1 MRHLIRAAIGVTV
14 SAMLLAACGVSS
26 TGTESNSST
35 SSTSSTGD
43 LKPAEP
49 VGQQIGCSTATASAP
64 VLSGVDTHLAINLL
78 TPFGVAFSSDGSHAF
93 VAVLTNQGVQQ
104 PLVDAGHADG
114 AIDEYEVNP
123 SGLVSERMGIIG
135 SQEPLG
141 LSLTPNG
148 RYLVAAEG
156 SGAEVF
162 SVARMEDPKGPSSKW
177 ALGTFSS
184 RGQGAI
190 ETAVSPDG
198 RFVFVS
204 LEDSNELAVF
214 NLARADRQG
223 FSATDLVGYVPMG
236 TAPVGMA
243 ISANGRY
250 LYATSEA
257 NSSSST
263 EGTLTTIDLKQAE
276 KDPSR
281 SVVSTVW
288 AGCNPVRVVASPSS
302 VFVTAR
308 SSDELL
314 YFSASD
320 LLSNPAAAL
329 RAQTQVGEAPVG
341 LALVNGGRLVV
352 VADSDRFPQS
362 GVSSNLA
369 VASVNQNGGLRLL
382 AYLPTGAFPRDM
394 VVSPNGR
401 DLLVSDYASGF
412 VEEVDLATLP

>member
-1 MRHLIRAAIGVTV
+1 MRHLIRAAVGATV
-14 SAMLLAACGVSS
+14 SAMLLAACGASS
-26 TGTESNSST
+26 TGAQST

-43 LKPAEP
+43 LKLAEP
-49 VGQQIGCSTATASAP
+49 VGQQIACSTATAKAP
-64 VLSGVDTHLAINLL
+64 ALGGVDTHFAFNLL
-78 TPFGVAFSSDGSHAF
+78 TPFGVAFSSDGTHAF
-93 VAVLTNQGVQQ
+93 VTVLTNQGVQQ
-104 PLVDAGHADG
+104 PSIGPGHADG
-114 AIDEYEVNP
+114 AIDEYDVTP

-156 SGAEVF
+156 SGATVF
-162 SVARMEDPKGPSSKW
+162 SVARIEERKDPSSKW
-177 ALGTFSS
+177 AVGTFSS

-190 ETAVSPDG
+190 ETAVSTDG
-198 RFVFVS
+198 RFAFVS

-214 NLARADRQG
+214 NLGRAERQG
-223 FSATDLVGYVPMG
+223 FGRSDLVGYVPMG

-250 LYATSEA
+250 LFATSEA
-257 NSSSST
+257 NSPTST

-308 SSDELL
+308 ASDELL
-314 YFSASD
+314 DFAASD
-320 LLSNPAAAL
+320 LPSNPAVAL
-329 RAQTQVGEAPVG
+329 QAQAQVGEAPVG
-341 LALVNGGRLVV
+341 LALANGGHLVV
-352 VADSDRFPQS
+352 VADSNRFLQG

-369 VASVNQNGGLRLL
+369 VVSVNPNGELQPLG
-382 AYLPTGAFPRDM
+382 YLPTGSFPRDM
-394 VVSPNGR
+394 VVSPNGKE
-401 DLLVSDYASGF
+401 LLVSDYDSGL
-412 VEEVDLATLP
+412 VEEVNLATLP

>member
-1 MRHLIRAAIGVTV
+1 MRAAVGAMA
-14 SAMLLAACGVSS
+14 SAVLLAACGASS
-26 TGTESNSST
+26 GTESASST
-35 SSTSSTGD
+35 SPTWD
-43 LKPAEP
+43 LKLGEP

-64 VLSGVDTHLAINLL
+64 ALSSVDTHFAINLL
-78 TPFGVAFSSDGSHAF
+78 TPFGVAFTSDGSHAF

-104 PLVDAGHADG
+104 PSIGPGHADG
-114 AIDEYEVNP
+114 AIDEYEVKP

-156 SGAEVF
+156 SGATVL
-162 SVARMEDPKGPSSKW
+162 SVARIEERRDPSSKW
-177 ALGTFSS
+177 AMGSFSS

-198 RFVFVS
+198 RFAFVS

-214 NLARADRQG
+214 NLGRAEMQG
-223 FSATDLVGYVPMG
+223 FEPSDLVGYVPMG

-243 ISANGRY
+243 VSANGRY
-250 LYATSEA
+250 LFATSEEH
-257 NSSSST
+257 SPTGT
-263 EGTLTTIDLKQAE
+263 EGTLTTVDLKQAE
-276 KDPSR
+276 TDPSR

-288 AGCNPVRVVASPSS
+288 AGCNPVRVVASPSL

-308 SSDELL
+308 ASDELIG
-314 YFSASD
+314 FSPSD
-320 LLSNPAAAL
+320 LVSNPAVAL
-329 RAQTQVGEAPVG
+329 RAQAQVGEAPVG

-352 VADSDRFPQS
+352 VADSNRFMHG

-369 VASVNQNGGLRLL
+369 VVSVHPNGDLQPLG
-382 AYLPTGAFPRDM
+382 YLSTGSFPRDM
-394 VVSPNGR
+394 AVSPNGKE
-401 DLLVSDYASGF
+401 LLVSDYDSGF
-412 VEEVDLATLP
+412 VEEVNLATLP